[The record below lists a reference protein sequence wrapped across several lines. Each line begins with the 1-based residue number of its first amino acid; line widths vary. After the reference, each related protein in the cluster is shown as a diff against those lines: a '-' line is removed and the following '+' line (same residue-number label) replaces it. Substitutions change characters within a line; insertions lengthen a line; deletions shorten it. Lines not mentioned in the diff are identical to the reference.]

1 MSTESFRLKI
11 CSPLLVTK
19 TIDEKSPH
27 IFFMSHGKAI
37 KFSNPPPKKKTFFLG
52 VSISKYFLGFYHNTK

>member
-11 CSPLLVTK
+11 YSPLLVTK

-37 KFSNPPPKKKTFFLG
+37 KFSNPPPQKKKKKHILLG
-52 VSISKYFLGFYHNTK
+52 SKYF